1 MALSKQND
9 FLNMKGGDVLH
20 IPQAVVLWT
29 PDADAKSVRT
39 PYIQTEKPYT
49 GIYLGIVKD
58 LDQNHLINV
67 FVKGQQHFV
76 HSKDVYPLG
85 E

>member
-1 MALSKQND
+1 M
-9 FLNMKGGDVLH
+9 NMKVGDLLH

-29 PDADAKSVRT
+29 TGPEAPA
-39 PYIQTEKPYT
+39 PYIQTEKPCT
-49 GIYLGIVKD
+49 GIYLGSAKV

-67 FVKGQQHFV
+67 FVKGHQRFV

>member
-9 FLNMKGGDVLH
+9 FMNMKVGDLLH

-29 PDADAKSVRT
+29 TGPETKI
-39 PYIQTEKPYT
+39 PYIQTEKPCT
-49 GIYLGIVKD
+49 GVYLGIANA

>member
-1 MALSKQND
+1 MKVGAL
-9 FLNMKGGDVLH
+9 LH
-20 IPQAVVLWT
+20 IPQAVVLWST
-29 PDADAKSVRT
+29 DAGKKSVRG

-49 GIYLGIVKD
+49 GVYLGIAKA
-58 LDQNHLINV
+58 LDQAHLINV
-67 FVKGQQHFV
+67 FVNGRQHFV

>member
-1 MALSKQND
+1 M
-9 FLNMKGGDVLH
+9 NMKVGALLH

-29 PDADAKSVRT
+29 TDAEAT
-39 PYIQTEKPYT
+39 IAQAPYIQTEKPCT
-49 GIYLGIVKD
+49 GIYLGSAKA

-67 FVKGQQHFV
+67 FVKGQQRFV

>member
-1 MALSKQND
+1 M
-9 FLNMKGGDVLH
+9 NMKVGDLLH
-20 IPQAVVLWT
+20 IPQAVMLWT
-29 PDADAKSVRT
+29 TGAEAQSVDA
-39 PYIQTEKPYT
+39 PYIQTEKPCT
-49 GIYLGIVKD
+49 GIYLGIATA

-67 FVKGQQHFV
+67 FVKGQQRFV

>member
-1 MALSKQND
+1 M
-9 FLNMKGGDVLH
+9 NMKVGDLLH

-29 PDADAKSVRT
+29 PDAEAKSVRT
-39 PYIQTEKPYT
+39 PYIQTEKPCT

-58 LDQNHLINV
+58 LDLEQNHLINV

>member
-1 MALSKQND
+1 M
-9 FLNMKGGDVLH
+9 NMKVGDLLH

-29 PDADAKSVRT
+29 PDAEAKSVRT

-49 GIYLGIVKD
+49 GIYLGIVKA
-58 LDQNHLINV
+58 LDQNNLINV

>member
-1 MALSKQND
+1 
-9 FLNMKGGDVLH
+9 
-20 IPQAVVLWT
+20 LWT
-29 PDADAKSVRT
+29 PDAEAKSVRT

-49 GIYLGIVKD
+49 GIYLGIVKA
-58 LDQNHLINV
+58 LDQNNLINV

>member
-1 MALSKQND
+1 M
-9 FLNMKGGDVLH
+9 NMKVGDLLH

-29 PDADAKSVRT
+29 TDTAGDLEGSAQT
-39 PYIQTEKPYT
+39 PYIQTEKPCT
-49 GIYLGIVKD
+49 GIYLGAAKA

-67 FVKGQQHFV
+67 FVKGQQRFV

>member
-1 MALSKQND
+1 MD
-9 FLNMKGGDVLH
+9 MKAGDLLH
-20 IPQAVVLWT
+20 IPQAVVLWNPT
-29 PDADAKSVRT
+29 AVQDPTAKRSAKA
-39 PYIQTEKPYT
+39 YIQTDKPCT
-49 GIYLGIVKD
+49 GIYLGTATV

-76 HSKDVYPLG
+76 HSKDVYPIG